1 MLKQVGSTL
10 TLKCPEANEA
20 YVPGLWEPP
29 VRGDRV
35 RIAIREDS
43 AVALLRRK
51 LVRKRAEDRA

>member
-1 MLKQVGSTL
+1 MLKQVGSRL

-20 YVPGLWEPP
+20 YVPGLWETP

-35 RIAIREDS
+35 RIAIREDP

-51 LVRKRAEDRA
+51 LDRKRAEDLA